1 SRRPFRCRPLVDYIV
16 RVSLLSSRVGQVQRD
31 RGRVGGG
38 DVSDVV
44 AFPDGSGDPGRRRDQ
59 FSNEEKIARRAD
71 PVPRIRKQRLTHPP
85 TSMTAPADTSRD
97 VSNLML
103 VEARSTIPGGR
114 SREGFCLLVCLR
126 LELFRLDGYYLR
138 TSSREFD
145 GKIGITRVLAAH
157 NRQCWGLCPPFN

>member
-1 SRRPFRCRPLVDYIV
+1 VLWS
-16 RVSLLSSRVGQVQRD
+16 
-31 RGRVGGG
+31 
-38 DVSDVV
+38 
-44 AFPDGSGDPGRRRDQ
+44 FPDGVGILGGSVNHFRNGERKGGG
-59 FSNEEKIARRAD
+59 AD

-114 SREGFCLLVCLR
+114 SREGFGLLVCLR
-126 LELFRLDGYYLR
+126 LEVFWLDGYFLR